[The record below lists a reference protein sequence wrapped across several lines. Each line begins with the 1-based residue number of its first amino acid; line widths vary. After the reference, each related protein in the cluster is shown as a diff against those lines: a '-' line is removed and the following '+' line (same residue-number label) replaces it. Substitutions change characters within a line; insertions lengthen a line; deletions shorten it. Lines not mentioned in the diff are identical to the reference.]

1 MKSDE
6 ITKLIEFVN
15 RYNISELRIENDKD
29 RIIIKNKSKRLD
41 DCENTKKIG
50 AISENENVQEQKEE
64 RNIITSQLVGIF
76 YSASS
81 PESEDY
87 VKVGDYIEEGQTLG
101 LIEAMKLMNEINSNQ
116 KGVIREIMVK
126 NGEMVEYNQPLFAI
140 E

>member
-64 RNIITSQLVGIF
+64 RNIITSPLVGIF

-101 LIEAMKLMNEINSNQ
+101 LIEAMKLMNKINSNQ

>member
-29 RIIIKNKSKRLD
+29 RIIIINKSKRLD

-64 RNIITSQLVGIF
+64 RNIITSPLVGIF

>member
-64 RNIITSQLVGIF
+64 RNIITSPLVGIF

-116 KGVIREIMVK
+116 KAVIREIMVK

>member
-64 RNIITSQLVGIF
+64 RNIITSPLVGIF

>member
-50 AISENENVQEQKEE
+50 AISENENVQEQKDE
-64 RNIITSQLVGIF
+64 RDIITSPLVGIF

>member
-15 RYNISELRIENDKD
+15 RYNISEPRIENDKD

-64 RNIITSQLVGIF
+64 RNIITSPLVGIF

>member
-6 ITKLIEFVN
+6 ITKLLEFVN

-64 RNIITSQLVGIF
+64 RNIITSPLVGIF